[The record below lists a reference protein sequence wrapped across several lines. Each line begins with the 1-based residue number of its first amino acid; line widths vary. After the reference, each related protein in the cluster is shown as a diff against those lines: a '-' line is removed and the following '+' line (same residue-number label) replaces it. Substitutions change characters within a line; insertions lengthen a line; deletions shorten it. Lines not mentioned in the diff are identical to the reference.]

1 MFDIHCPNHGSRVL
15 LFSSD
20 IEAVHN
26 RDPPHLNSNASSSAT
41 GSRCSIRSTHRIWRD
56 IGNPT
61 CWLWP
66 APANICPSRPE
77 GGIDERLYPQ

>member
-26 RDPPHLNSNASSSAT
+26 IRGSIEVYYRCFCGYRGVWVTGRARSEGKLEESAVA
-41 GSRCSIRSTHRIWRD
+41 CDH
-56 IGNPT
+56 NPDS
-61 CWLWP
+61 
-66 APANICPSRPE
+66 A
-77 GGIDERLYPQ
+77 